1 MQIIELTETQFRN
14 YSNIHSK
21 KNYKQTVEYGK
32 LKEKNGY
39 ISHYLGLVDEMNN
52 VHTATLLLSK
62 NINNKH
68 KYGYVPNGYLINF
81 YNLNLLQTF
90 TIELKVY
97 LKKNNYI
104 YIRINPSINYQIYN
118 SDFILKENNSGIIE
132 ELKKIGYVFIPNN
145 TKYKMIL
152 RTDNIKDTY
161 KRFKRS
167 LRRTINDCLKKG
179 IVVFQAITPEDQN
192 IFLNIVDNKE
202 RYQHMIELYNTKN
215 NKLSIYLAKIN
226 PNTYINN
233 YRYLLKKEQINN
245 ETLNK
250 RLKNPD
256 IHKST
261 KLIEKKMTSDR
272 LIDRYKREMIIATEF
287 AKKYPNG
294 VVVSGVAIITNG
306 KEVCFVK
313 ECYVKEF
320 KTIRSVPIIKW
331 EIIKQQIN
339 NGYHNFD
346 LGDVTIAKNQITK
359 TGYNGNIIEY
369 SNSFDLIIND
379 LLYKLNGYAKKDYSE
394 KKKKKSETK

>member
-1 MQIIELTETQFRN
+1 MQIIELTETQFKN
-14 YSNIHSK
+14 YSRLHSK

-32 LKEKNGY
+32 LKEDNGY
-39 ISHYLGLVDEMNN
+39 TPHYLGLVDDMNN
-52 VHTATLLLSK
+52 VHAATLLLGK
-62 NINNKH
+62 KINNKH

-81 YNLNLLQTF
+81 YNLDLVQTF
-90 TIELKVY
+90 TIELKTY
-97 LKKNNYI
+97 LKKNNFI
-104 YIRINPSINYQIYN
+104 YIRINPSLNYQTYN
-118 SDFILKENNSGIIE
+118 SDFILKENNSGIIN
-132 ELKKIGYVFIPNN
+132 ELKKIGYEFIPN
-145 TKYKMIL
+145 TAKYKMML

-179 IVVFQAITPEDQN
+179 IVVFQAITPDDQKA
-192 IFLNIVDNKE
+192 FLNMVDNKE
-202 RYQHMIELYNTKN
+202 RYEHMIELYNTKH

-250 RLKNPD
+250 RLKNPN

-261 KLIEKKMTSDR
+261 KLIEKKMTSDK

-287 AKKYPNG
+287 AKNYPKG
-294 VVVSGVAIITNG
+294 VIVSGVATITNG
-306 KEVCFVK
+306 TEVYFIK

-320 KTIRSVPIIKW
+320 KNIRSVPIIKW

-339 NGYHNFD
+339 NGYHIFD
-346 LGDVTIAKNQITK
+346 LGDVNFTKNQITK
-359 TGYNGNIIEY
+359 AGYNGTIIEY
-369 SNSFDLIIND
+369 SNSFDLVIND
-379 LLYKLNGYAKKDYSE
+379 LLYKLNGFAKKNYSD
-394 KKKKKSETK
+394 KPKQETKK